1 MKDIKEAL
9 KLAGFEISDKVQE
22 TEKDIIKAKLPFYRN
37 NKMFDDDELLNTM
50 DFVNGYKFRITLD
63 EIKNMEC
70 GNGENIKNLLI
81 RNFDKLFAIEM
92 LPNINN
98 DISNENPG
106 LFIYFVYSYITKE
119 FSVNIDNLFADT
131 IENVLREN
139 DIPQLEIETEL
150 EKRSIP
156 LAFHIAKHCDEVLL
170 YIKDKHDSLI
180 YYQNIPFKF
189 SRIQQDAIAM
199 EHLKPFLE
207 SCSFKPNPNSYYYI
221 TENFDTL
228 HYILTGKPSYYLK
241 KATEKDI
248 KGDK

>member
-22 TEKDIIKAKLPFYRN
+22 TENKLKPKLPFYRN
-37 NKMFDDDELLNTM
+37 IKKFSDDELLNSM
-50 DFVNGYKFRITLD
+50 DFINSNKFRITLD

-70 GNGENIKNLLI
+70 SNSKNIKNLLI
-81 RNFDKLFAIEM
+81 RNFDKLYAIEM
-92 LPNINN
+92 LPNINS
-98 DISNENPG
+98 DISYDNPG
-106 LFIYFVYSYITKE
+106 IFIYFKYSYIAKE
-119 FSVNIDNLFADT
+119 FSVSIDNLFADVV
-131 IENVLREN
+131 ENVLMEN

-150 EKRSIP
+150 EKRAIP
-156 LAFHIAKHCDEVLL
+156 LAFHIVKHCDEILL

-180 YYQNIPFKF
+180 YYPNIPFKF

-199 EHLKPFLE
+199 ERLKPFLE

-221 TENFDTL
+221 DKDYGTL
-228 HYILTGKPSYYLK
+228 NYLLNGKPYYYLR
-241 KATEKDI
+241 KAINKDI